1 MLGGDANSPSEDRK
15 TYDVTG
21 GFGATS
27 AVTGESL
34 FGPVKTSFGPIVPFF
49 CVRGGQSRGQTGLSL
64 LHTTLAAKIFSDW
77 YESCESARL
86 KSPTRY

>member
-49 CVRGGQSRGQTGLSL
+49 LCTGRSV
-64 LHTTLAAKIFSDW
+64 KGSNR
-77 YESCESARL
+77 S
-86 KSPTRY
+86 